1 MRKVTVISL
10 ALFLFLTKVA
20 VAQDA
25 EDKARYAA
33 EQWIVLVDDGQYE
46 QSWKESAKSF
56 QVWITSEEWQK
67 RAAEDRGR
75 LGRKTFR
82 KLKEIKSSTSAK
94 GQPAGQILV
103 KYQSSFEKKKNIVE
117 MVTTVLEDDGVWRVS
132 SYVFE

>member
-46 QSWKESAKSF
+46 QSWKESAKSTRT
-56 QVWITSEEWQK
+56 IHCS
-67 RAAEDRGR
+67 AA
-75 LGRKTFR
+75 
-82 KLKEIKSSTSAK
+82 
-94 GQPAGQILV
+94 
-103 KYQSSFEKKKNIVE
+103 
-117 MVTTVLEDDGVWRVS
+117 
-132 SYVFE
+132 